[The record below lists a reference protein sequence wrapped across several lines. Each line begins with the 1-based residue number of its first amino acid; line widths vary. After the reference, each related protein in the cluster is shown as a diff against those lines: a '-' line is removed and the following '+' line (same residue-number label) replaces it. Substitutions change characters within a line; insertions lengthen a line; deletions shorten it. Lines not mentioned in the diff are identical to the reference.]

1 MALMGIDISKHNY
14 DRPINWQQVVSS
26 GKVQFVIM
34 RAGYGTTID
43 PKFEISYASCK
54 QYRIPCGVYWFCQAS
69 TEAGCVREASA
80 YINAIRG
87 KTFEYPIFYDVED
100 VGTGNNNPH
109 TLHSLGADRV
119 SNNTR
124 AFFNAMKMSGVRN
137 LGLYSNASALND
149 YFSNDLL
156 TGYKVWVAQF
166 GGSSPSYYKKGT
178 YCMWQYS
185 ESGTIPG
192 IHGFVDLDYDYGA
205 TAGGSNPTSGV
216 AYYPPVTQI
225 TKVEYAAQWA
235 VNIANDDSH
244 GYDQGEKWGPTD
256 YDCSGL
262 VISAYENAGVPVK
275 TNGAY
280 YTGNMESVFLKTG
293 FVRVPNFVSSS
304 YANLMRGDVLLSK
317 GHTEMYV
324 GGGQVVGASINEKG
338 GTHRGQPGDQRGNE
352 VRVRDYYNNGW
363 YVALRYTA
371 GGYTTTAGLDGLTA
385 FGAAFGGAINV
396 DWTTFTPYIA
406 TIDRMSKDIDIDKL
420 KEIKVVALL
429 IEGGYL
435 YDKSHMVVARYRN
448 PKIDEQVKLAKDAEM
463 PYALYFDIRA
473 RNVDEAKAELQE
485 LQFIIQKYT
494 PPLGCWLTFAFKEE
508 DKTMNDSIIKT
519 YKERLTKLG
528 LVGKMGFYVDR
539 DQLATISWD
548 DWKEDFY
555 WWMVEHVEEISE
567 VEQLLYPEFFM
578 LDPSDVESHTIS
590 GYYPTEG
597 MVYDTTPLTGGTTIS
612 IPSSVNQHGLEPNY
626 TNYNYFYSNDA
637 WSHSSIQYKLAVL
650 WGQMGKPSS
659 RNIATLDG
667 HYLVAMT
674 PKFGTTGDLLTIT
687 LEDGTRFTV
696 IMGDSKGSDAP
707 TVWGHT
713 LGSGSNEHIDIIEWE
728 KNGIPYSKTDT
739 ITKIDLTGWAGKKV
753 VSVTNHGQ
761 WRGLK

>member
-14 DRPINWQQVVSS
+14 NRPINWQQVVSS

-100 VGTGNNNPH
+100 VGAGNNNPH

-137 LGLYSNASALND
+137 LGLYSFASALNS

-192 IHGFVDLDYDYGA
+192 ISGNVDLDYDYGA
-205 TAGGSNPTSGV
+205 TAGGSNPTSGI

-225 TKVEYAAQWA
+225 TKVEYAVQWA
-235 VNIANDDSH
+235 ISIANDDSH
-244 GYDQGEKWGPTD
+244 GYDQGSRWGPD
-256 YDCSGL
+256 YDCSSL

-275 TNGAY
+275 TNHASN
-280 YTGNMESVFLKTG
+280 TRNMEAIFIKTG
-293 FVRVPNFVSSS
+293 FSYVPNFNPSS
-304 YANLMRGDVLLSK
+304 YANLIRGDVLLAH
-317 GHTEMYV
+317 GHTAMYV
-324 GGGQVVGASINEKG
+324 GDGQLVEASQNEFKGAHGGKE
-338 GTHRGQPGDQRGNE
+338 GDQTGWE
-352 VRVRDYYNNGW
+352 VWVHNYYNDRW
-363 YVALRYTA
+363 FTAFRYTA
-371 GGYTTTAGLDGLTA
+371 GGYTTTAGLNGLTA
-385 FGAAFGGAINV
+385 FGAAFGGAVNV

-406 TIDRMSKDIDIDKL
+406 TIDRKSEDIDIDKL
-420 KEIKVVALL
+420 KEIKVVALM
-429 IEGGYL
+429 IEGGFL

-494 PPLGCWLTFAFKEE
+494 PPIGCWLTFAFKEE

-548 DWKEDFY
+548 EWKEDFY
-555 WWMVEHVEEISE
+555 WWMVEHVEEIYE

-597 MVYDTTPLTGGTTIS
+597 MMYNTTPPAGGTTIS

-739 ITKIDLTGWAGKKV
+739 TTKIDLTGWAGKKV

>member
-26 GKVQFVIM
+26 GKVQFVIIQ
-34 RAGYGTTID
+34 AGYGTSTD
-43 PKFEISYASCK
+43 PKFEASYASCK
-54 QYRIPCGVYWFCQAS
+54 QYHIPCGIYWFCQAS
-69 TEAGCVREASA
+69 NEAGCVKEASA
-80 YINAIRG
+80 CLNAIRG

-100 VGTGNNNPH
+100 VGGKNPNPH
-109 TLHSLGADRV
+109 KLISLGADRV

-124 AFFNAMKMSGVRN
+124 AFFNTMKMSGVRN

-185 ESGTIPG
+185 ERGTIPG
-192 IHGFVDLDYDYGA
+192 IHGNVDLDYDYGA

-225 TKVEYAAQWA
+225 TKVEYAVQWA

-244 GYDQGEKWGPTD
+244 GYDQGSRWGPD
-256 YDCSGL
+256 YDCSSL

-275 TNGAY
+275 TNHASN
-280 YTGNMESVFLKTG
+280 TRNMEAIFIKTG
-293 FVRVPNFVSSS
+293 FEYVSNFNPSS
-304 YANLMRGDVLLSK
+304 YANLIRGDVLLSH
-317 GHTEMYV
+317 GHTAMYV
-324 GGGQVVGASINEKG
+324 GDGQLVEASQNEFKGAHGGAE
-338 GTHRGQPGDQRGNE
+338 GDQTKREIWVHN
-352 VRVRDYYNNGW
+352 YYNNGW
-363 YVALRYTA
+363 YRAFRYTA
-371 GGYTTTAGLDGLTA
+371 GGYTTTAGLNGLTA
-385 FGAAFGGAINV
+385 FGAAFGGAVNV

-420 KEIKVVALL
+420 KEIKVVALM

-539 DQLATISWD
+539 DQLSTISWD

-578 LDPSDVESHTIS
+578 LDPSDVESHTIT

-597 MVYDTTPLTGGTTIS
+597 MVYDTTPPAGGTTIS
-612 IPSSVNQHGLEPNY
+612 IPSSVNQHGIEPNY

-637 WSHSSIQYKLAVL
+637 WDHSSIQHKLAII
-650 WGQMGKPSS
+650 WGKMGKPSS
-659 RNIATLDG
+659 RNIATIEG

-687 LEDGTRFTV
+687 LEDGTRFTA
-696 IMGDSKGSDAP
+696 IMGDSKGSDAS
-707 TVWGHT
+707 TVWGHE
-713 LGSGSNEHIDIIEWE
+713 LGRGSNAHIDIVEWE

-739 ITKIDLTGWAGKKV
+739 TTKIDLTGWAGKKV

-761 WRGLK
+761 WKGLK